1 MATEIANPLEFTELI
16 AKIALTGNL
25 APLTDAQRWDYYQAY
40 CRYLGLDPIT
50 KPFDLLTTT
59 ERNGTKKTVLY
70 ANASCATQIADL
82 RGVQYGKPE
91 MEFND
96 SLGVLTISVEAKLP
110 TGRSCWRRG
119 VVAIRNLDGTH
130 LENAIKKAETQAHR
144 RATLALCGVA
154 MPDESE
160 VEDIAGA
167 QTTTIATS
175 STQSTQ
181 SLEDRIDDLLRAAG
195 SVTNETTRNFVIEW
209 LKQGAYQ
216 ALAEKLKCQAD
227 DLAREFGHLRQEAE
241 SAQTETKYHPHYRA
255 HSKEAGRRIDG
266 AIERLSKLGVKG
278 RDLLTEV
285 NSILQ
290 TAQQERVIE
299 SRYELTNEEVETVC
313 EMLEAWAQK
322 LEAKATKKGGAL

>member
-1 MATEIANPLEFTELI
+1 MANKDTAIAKPLEPGELV

-25 APLTDAQRWDYYQAY
+25 ASLSPDQQWEYYRHY
-40 CRYLGLDPIT
+40 CQYLGLDPIT

-59 ERNGTKKTVLY
+59 ERDGSKKTVLY
-70 ANASCATQIADL
+70 ANASCATQIADN
-82 RGVQYGKPE
+82 RGVQYGKPQ
-91 MEFND
+91 MEYNEP
-96 SLGVLTISVEAKLP
+96 LGVLTISVEAKLP
-110 TGRSCWRRG
+110 SGRSCWRRG
-119 VVAIRNLDGTH
+119 VVAIRNLDGKS

-167 QTTTIATS
+167 QTAAIAAP
-175 STQSTQ
+175 STQ
-181 SLEDRIDDLLRAAG
+181 SLEDRIDDLLRNAG

-216 ALAEKLKCQAD
+216 ALAEKLKCTAD
-227 DLAREFGHLRQEAE
+227 DLAREFGYLRQESQ
-241 SAQTETKYHPHYRA
+241 SAQTETKYHRHYRA
-255 HSKEAGRRIDG
+255 HSKEAGRRVDG

-290 TAQQERVIE
+290 TDQQERLIE
-299 SRYELTNEEVETVC
+299 SRYELTDEEVETVC

-322 LEAKATKKGGAL
+322 IEAKAQKGATL